1 MRITDSNV
9 EMAAVH
15 VKHVRREQRTEVR
28 VWSAGSPAPVAPQA
42 PEAQSASAPDPCG
55 KQGLCTREQLHSSL
69 MAMMLEK
76 LLGREVRIARPDWQQ
91 RECDLPQVP
100 DPAAGPQRPPEPGWG
115 MQIDTHHRYEETEQ
129 TVFAA
134 RAEVHTADGRTVRL
148 DLELG
153 MSRQYVQQE
162 SLQIRAGAAL
172 KDPLVIN
179 FQGNAAELTD
189 QTLRFDIDADGQA
202 DTIHRLGPASGFLA
216 WDRDGSGRIED
227 GSELFGPSSGDGFA
241 ELAGLDADGDG
252 WIDEDDAAFDVLR
265 IWTPDGQG
273 GGRLVG
279 LAAVGVGAIGL
290 ARVATP
296 FDLTGPDNA
305 LRGQVRST
313 GVVLFEDGTA
323 GTSQQ
328 IDLAV

>member
-15 VKHVRREQRTEVR
+15 VKQVRQEQRLEMR
-28 VWSAGSPAPVAPQA
+28 VWSAQNQA
-42 PEAQSASAPDPCG
+42 PAVPPPAEAPSVSGPGPCPKPG
-55 KQGLCTREQLHSSL
+55 VCTREQLHSSL

-76 LLGREVRIARPDWQQ
+76 LLGREVRIVRPDLQQ
-91 RECDLPQVP
+91 QECDVPQAP
-100 DPAAGPQRPPEPGWG
+100 SAAQSPPEPGWG
-115 MQIDTHHRYEETEQ
+115 MQVDYHRRYEETEQ

-134 RAEVHTADGRTVRL
+134 RAEVHTADGRTIRL
-148 DLELG
+148 DLEVG
-153 MSRQYVQQE
+153 MSRRYVEQE

-179 FQGNAAELTD
+179 FDGKAAELTD
-189 QTLRFDIDADGQA
+189 ETIRFDIDADGQA
-202 DTIHRLGPASGFLA
+202 DTVSRLGPGSGFLA
-216 WDRDGSGRIED
+216 WDRDGSGKIES
-227 GSELFGPSSGDGFA
+227 GSELFGPASGDGFA
-241 ELAGLDADGDG
+241 ELAALDADGDG

-265 IWTPDGQG
+265 VWTPDGQG

-305 LRGQVRST
+305 LRGKIRST